1 MLGRALSHETGA
13 WRARELDGLRGWAAL
28 MVVLYHLIVES
39 LGTLF
44 PQFKSAPFRV
54 VMDGDLAVSIFFLVS
69 GGALAMPYLKS
80 GRFHDVVLNILHRY
94 FRLTI
99 PILMSC
105 LLVWMLMKLHLVQHI
120 KAASWLHREDWLGSW
135 LQFDPHFL
143 RMLKFALLDVYGAV
157 DGRSSYNPFL
167 WTMSYEMFGSL
178 VVFCL
183 CASHPYIRQPQ
194 RVYGAFGIGLVL
206 VGHYIGLFLVGFCL
220 ALIRAVPSRAQPESV
235 TGMRPGV
242 VAAVLVVAAAGALV
256 APGPLRHV
264 LTMIEAVAICQ
275 LAYLLDPVR
284 RLLSGALSAWLG
296 RVSFAMYWLQFALLV
311 SLYSAGIVYLA
322 EHGQLTAVSGLV
334 LALVVTAA
342 CLLLSFLGT
351 LAEERALRAVKS
363 RLGHLLVAPPFPESG
378 TSR

>member
-1 MLGRALSHETGA
+1 MLGRAMQQETGA
-13 WRARELDGLRGWAAL
+13 CRARELDGLRGWAAL

-44 PQFKSAPFRV
+44 PLFKSAPFRA
-54 VMDGDLAVSIFFLVS
+54 VMDGDLAVSIFFVVS
-69 GGALAMPYLKS
+69 GGALAMPYLRS
-80 GRFHDVVLNILHRY
+80 GRFQDVVPNILHRY

-105 LLVWMLMKLHLVQHI
+105 LLVWMLMKLHLVQHTR
-120 KAASWLHREDWLGSW
+120 AASWLHREDWLGSW
-135 LQFDPHFL
+135 LQFDPHLL
-143 RMLKFALLDVYGAV
+143 RMLKFALLDVYGSV
-157 DGRSSYNPFL
+157 DGRFSYNPFL

-178 VVFCL
+178 VIFCL
-183 CASHPYIRQPQ
+183 CASHPYIRQPL
-194 RVYGAFGIGLVL
+194 RVYGAFGMGLVL

-220 ALIRAVPSRAQPESV
+220 ALSRARPEQASHEGV
-235 TGMRPGV
+235 PFIRLGV
-242 VAAVLVVAAAGALV
+242 VAAVLVAAAAGALV

-264 LTMIEAVAICQ
+264 LTMIEAIAICQ
-275 LAYLLDPVR
+275 LAYRVDLIR
-284 RLLSGALSAWLG
+284 HLLSGALSAWLG

-351 LAEERALRAVKS
+351 LVEERALRAVK
-363 RLGHLLVAPPFPESG
+363 RWLGHLLVPKHSPEAG
-378 TSR
+378 VTR